1 MKKYKKI
8 AYIFFI
14 IIVIGISFTVYG
26 TVNQHT
32 EKIENEKIISEV
44 KYLESELVDILNKL
58 NNIEISDYSISVNN
72 ITAKSNNEEKEQTDN
87 TNSNSQN
94 NTNNEKS
101 NSTNNNETE
110 QKEFVVNKNGIL
122 TNNNDVNWENIKNK
136 IENLYSTIPIITIDL
151 YKSKNINQEDIL
163 NFNKEIDNLTVLI
176 KNENKEKVL
185 EKLSEIYKYIVGFYD
200 AIYNKE
206 SDKLIIKT
214 KYNILKAYSKIGF
227 KNWDEIL
234 NDIKEAS
241 NIYSKLL
248 TDTSIEQNKQN
259 LISKVYVMINELQ
272 NAIQVQDE
280 SIFFIKYKKLI
291 EEINLMI

>member
-26 TVNQHT
+26 TVNQDT

-58 NNIEISDYSISVNN
+58 NNIEISNYSISVNN
-72 ITAKSNNEEKEQTDN
+72 ITTKSNNEEKEQTDN

-163 NFNKEIDNLTVLI
+163 NFNKEIDNLAILI
-176 KNENKEKVL
+176 KNENKEKV
-185 EKLSEIYKYIVGFYD
+185 
-200 AIYNKE
+200 
-206 SDKLIIKT
+206 
-214 KYNILKAYSKIGF
+214 
-227 KNWDEIL
+227 
-234 NDIKEAS
+234 
-241 NIYSKLL
+241 
-248 TDTSIEQNKQN
+248 
-259 LISKVYVMINELQ
+259 
-272 NAIQVQDE
+272 
-280 SIFFIKYKKLI
+280 
-291 EEINLMI
+291 